1 MTATSR
7 IPMIIRL
14 HTKVHTNNLIESS
27 QSMIRTIQ
35 IESNNPDHFLINF
48 TRFGNHYQ
56 SIDQVPPTNW
66 TIEIEEECMKKSV

>member
-14 HTKVHTNNLIESS
+14 HTKVHTNHLIESS
-27 QSMIRTIQ
+27 KSIIRTIQ
-35 IESNNPDHFLINF
+35 IGSKTPDHFLINF

-66 TIEIEEECMKKSV
+66 AIEIEEECMKQSV